1 MLIKK
6 FTGGLWNEDRQSV
19 KSDSQ
24 TFRKGYA
31 QKSMALVEYRPVS
44 GRLSGNDF
52 VGDGYI
58 GEKRWMVY
66 AVFLYMAGFSLPLLY
81 YLRYSDRNKKIIQ
94 VMIHTRTC
102 HISLYHRLFGIYQ
115 ALLLTLAYTVVFIV
129 LMLTHTVDRPDLYR
143 LVSMPCCL
151 LILNEFCML
160 CMKVIR
166 RYAFA
171 VLVYLLGV
179 MFLFTTNQIGIGLF
193 FPIHMENHCFSYFFG
208 KIVELLILFAAHG
221 SWDFLFG
228 KRMK

>member
-1 MLIKK
+1 MR
-6 FTGGLWNEDRQSV
+6 TGSQLKAIHRLSV
-19 KSDSQ
+19 KDMRRNQ
-24 TFRKGYA
+24 W
-31 QKSMALVEYRPVS
+31 LW
-44 GRLSGNDF
+44 LSIVLS
-52 VGDGYI
+52 VGVCLAMILWGTDI
-58 GEKRWMVY
+58 SEKKRWMVY